1 MSKSFKSEI
10 KKRYE
15 GRGNTWVKVPKDHV
29 VYNDIINLISK
40 FFKTPLPLWRV
51 LDLMRSLKI
60 VICVSLRLWCLK
72 TILTPL

>member
-29 VYNDIINLISK
+29 VYSDIINLIS
-40 FFKTPLPLWRV
+40 FSLNHGGTGIVVQVHDLIILFKLLY
-51 LDLMRSLKI
+51 LKPNGGSSENPY
-60 VICVSLRLWCLK
+60 V
-72 TILTPL
+72 